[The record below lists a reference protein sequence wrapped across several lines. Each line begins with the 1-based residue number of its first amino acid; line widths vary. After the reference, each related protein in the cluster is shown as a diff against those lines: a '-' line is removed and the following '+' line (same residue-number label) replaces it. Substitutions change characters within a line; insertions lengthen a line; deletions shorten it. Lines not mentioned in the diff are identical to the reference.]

1 MNYNNTQII
10 QLLISAFIIFRIS
23 YSQLSFVNRLFLIL
37 LVVVATRTFVLD

>member
-1 MNYNNTQII
+1 MNYSNTQMI

-23 YSQLSFVNRLFLIL
+23 YSQFSFVNRLFLIL